1 MFMTQLCE
9 DCCSMLQNSKVSGI

>member
-1 MFMTQLCE
+1 MTQLCE